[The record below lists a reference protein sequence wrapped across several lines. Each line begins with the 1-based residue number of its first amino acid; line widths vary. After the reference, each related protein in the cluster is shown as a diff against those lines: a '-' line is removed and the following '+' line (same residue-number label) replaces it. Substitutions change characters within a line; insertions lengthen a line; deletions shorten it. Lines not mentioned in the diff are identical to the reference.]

1 MVVSMAKL
9 DSIKKIINDH
19 RQELKERFKITEIG
33 IFGSYV
39 RGEQKR
45 RSDIDILVEFG
56 EPVSLLD
63 LVGAENYIS
72 DLIRTKVD
80 LVPKKD
86 VRPELKERILN
97 EVVYI

>member
-1 MVVSMAKL
+1 MAKL
-9 DSIKKIINDH
+9 DKIKKIINDH

>member
-1 MVVSMAKL
+1 MAKL

>member
-1 MVVSMAKL
+1 MAKL
-9 DSIKKIINDH
+9 DNIKKIINDH
-19 RQELKERFKITEIG
+19 KQELKQRFKITEIG

-86 VRPELKERILN
+86 IRPELKERILN

>member
-1 MVVSMAKL
+1 MAKL
-9 DSIKKIINDH
+9 DNIKKIINDH